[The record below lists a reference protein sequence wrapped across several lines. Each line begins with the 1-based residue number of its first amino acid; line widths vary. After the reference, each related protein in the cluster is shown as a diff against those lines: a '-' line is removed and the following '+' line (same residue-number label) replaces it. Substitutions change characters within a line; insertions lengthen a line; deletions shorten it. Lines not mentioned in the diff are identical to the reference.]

1 MTRYNIFGALLIA
14 AALVAAPAAGAQALK
29 IGVVNFGRL
38 LEESPQAKAAQ
49 QALENEF
56 AARKRELQNMERDLK
71 AREERLQKDGATMAE
86 LILFKIM
93 LLPLEAAKSI
103 AA

>member
-1 MTRYNIFGALLIA
+1 MTRHIAFGALVIA
-14 AALVAAPAAGAQALK
+14 AALVAAQGAQAQALK

-56 AARKRELQNMERDLK
+56 MPRQRVVAAQL
-71 AREERLQKDGATMAE
+71 
-86 LILFKIM
+86 
-93 LLPLEAAKSI
+93 
-103 AA
+103 

>member
-1 MTRYNIFGALLIA
+1 MTRHNIFGALLIA
-14 AALVAAPAAGAQALK
+14 AAFATASAAEAQALK

-56 AARKRELQNMERDLK
+56 APAPARRRGTAE
-71 AREERLQKDGATMAE
+71 GAAGKSRQAAE
-86 LILFKIM
+86 GSA
-93 LLPLEAAKSI
+93 P
-103 AA
+103 